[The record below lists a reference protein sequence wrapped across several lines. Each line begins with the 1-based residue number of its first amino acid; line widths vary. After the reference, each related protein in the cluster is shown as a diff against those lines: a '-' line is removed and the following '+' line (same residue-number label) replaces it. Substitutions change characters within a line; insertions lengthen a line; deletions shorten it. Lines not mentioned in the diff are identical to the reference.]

1 MKSTT
6 RLVKEASE
14 LCYKARNL
22 ELLNSNISTLSKK
35 HGQLKASIQA
45 LVEQAMGWLE
55 DIRKTEGTE
64 KWLELIETL
73 RTVTEGKVCTLCI
86 APNVPAEPYGCRS
99 SLGHRAH
106 ASRSSSPTT
115 MNRLLLPPP
124 PLPHLGRKL
133 SSSHPIS

>member
-22 ELLNSNISTLSKK
+22 EFLNSNISTLSKK

-55 DIRKTEGTE
+55 DIRKTEGKE

-73 RTVTEGKVCTLCI
+73 RNVTEGKARNIIKYACKYTLTHS
-86 APNVPAEPYGCRS
+86 YCRS
-99 SLGHRAH
+99 SW
-106 ASRSSSPTT
+106 
-115 MNRLLLPPP
+115 RLHGPA
-124 PLPHLGRKL
+124 
-133 SSSHPIS
+133 